1 MILHKL
7 TTKKCVK
14 AIVLRDHMLECS
26 QCKRCIG
33 FVYEGEVYL
42 LDGFKKHEKEI
53 RRSRAFEEYTKQ
65 RNKMAATCDAEW
77 RDFLRDLKF
86 DEDEILPLETT
97 DEWIPEDCKWGNT
110 AGC

>member
-7 TTKKCVK
+7 FPKHC
-14 AIVLRDHMLECS
+14 IENIRLNDIRFECS
-26 QCKRCIG
+26 RCGRHIAHI
-33 FVYEGEVYL
+33 YEGRLYL
-42 LDGFKKHEKEI
+42 PNGFKKYEEEI
-53 RRSRAFEEYTKQ
+53 RQSRAFEEYTEQ

-97 DEWIPEDCKWGNT
+97 DEWIPEDSEWGDT